1 MTKNKSKQ
9 VASTNNLSKTNKTNK
24 TNNPNNQRP
33 GRGIGI
39 ALIIIAVVFGI
50 GILSFAL
57 FTSAALYMGLITGDQ
72 YVQIATKFFEV
83 VESGT
88 SIIPSIIP
96 TR

>member
-1 MTKNKSKQ
+1 MIISNTSER
-9 VASTNNLSKTNKTNK
+9 VTS
-24 TNNPNNQRP
+24 TNNPNNPRP

-57 FTSAALYMGLITGDQ
+57 FTPAALYMGLITGDQ
-72 YVQIATKFFEV
+72 FVQITTKFFEV